1 MNMKRFSFRVT
12 LAAAV
17 LAIPFIAF
25 ARGTVVEEIIA
36 RVNNDIITLSD
47 YQKAEAALPDEVQQ
61 DCQGCPP
68 DKINAMLA
76 EEKKN
81 LLRSLIDK
89 SLLVQRAQ
97 DMSIDVTTDVVRQL
111 DQIRQQNKL
120 PSLEALEKA
129 VESQGMGWEDYKQE
143 ITDSLLTQR
152 VIQEEVGSTIKISN
166 EEIKKYYDAH
176 KSEFVKP
183 EEVDISE
190 ILFNTQGKSPEEMT
204 AIMKKAQDVLNRLK
218 LGEDF
223 GALAQRFSDGSTASQ
238 GGELGVFKSGELT
251 PQLEKTIFALHKGD
265 ITGLI
270 HSDTGME
277 IFRVNQHYDAGQ
289 QPLDKVEMDI
299 ENIIYQQRIPAAMR
313 VYLTKLRRDS
323 YVVVKPGY
331 VDTGA
336 AGGSSVIQ
344 EVSAS
349 GQDKGKK
356 KKSPEQE
363 Q

>member
-1 MNMKRFSFRVT
+1 MNMKRFTFRFA
-12 LAAAV
+12 LAGIL
-17 LAIPFIAF
+17 LAIPLVVF

-47 YQKAEAALPDEVQQ
+47 YQKAEAALPEEVQQ
-61 DCQGCPP
+61 DCPGCPP

-97 DMSIDVTTDVVRQL
+97 DMNIDVTTEVVRQL

-120 PSLEALEKA
+120 ASMEALQKA
-129 VESQGMGWEDYKQE
+129 VESEGVGWEDYKQQL
-143 ITDSLLTQR
+143 TDSLLTQR

-166 EEIKKYYDAH
+166 EDVKKYYDAH
-176 KSEFVKP
+176 KADFVKP

-190 ILFNTQGKSPEEMT
+190 ILFNTQGKTPQELT
-204 AIMKKAQDVLNRLK
+204 AIMTKAQDVLNRLK

-223 GALAQRFSDGSTASQ
+223 GALAQRFSDGPTASQ
-238 GGELGVFKSGELT
+238 KGELGVFKRGELN
-251 PQLEKTIFALHKGD
+251 PALEKTIFALHKGD
-265 ITGLI
+265 NTGLI
-270 HSDTGME
+270 HGDTGLE
-277 IFRVNQHYDAGQ
+277 IFHVNEHYDAGQ
-289 QPLDKVEMDI
+289 QPLDKVELDI

-313 VYLTKLRRDS
+313 TYLTQLRRDS

-344 EVSAS
+344 ETSAD
-349 GQDKGKK
+349 QDKGKK
-356 KKSPEQE
+356 KKSSEQE

>member
-1 MNMKRFSFRVT
+1 MNMRRFSFSVS
-12 LAAAV
+12 LAVAL
-17 LAIPFIAF
+17 LAIPFLAL

-76 EEKKN
+76 DEKKN

-97 DMSIDVTTDVVRQL
+97 DMNIDVTTDVVRQL
-111 DQIRQQNKL
+111 DQLRQQNKL
-120 PSLEALEKA
+120 PSMEALQKA
-129 VESQGMGWEDYKQE
+129 VEAEGMGWEDYKQQ

-152 VIQEEVGSTIKISN
+152 VIQEDVGSTIKISN
-166 EEIKKYYDAH
+166 EEVQKYYDAH
-176 KSEFVKP
+176 KADFVKP
-183 EEVDISE
+183 EEADISQ
-190 ILFNTQGKSPEEMT
+190 ILFNTQGKTAQELT
-204 AIMKKAQDVLNRLK
+204 AIMTKAQDVLNRLK
-218 LGEDF
+218 VGEDF
-223 GALAQRFSDGSTASQ
+223 GALAQRFSDGPTASQ
-238 GGELGVFKSGELT
+238 KGELGVFKRGELN
-251 PQLEKTIFALHKGD
+251 PELEKAIFALHQGD
-265 ITGLI
+265 NTGLI
-270 HSDTGME
+270 HTDTGLE
-277 IFRVNQHYDAGQ
+277 IFHVNEHYDAGQ

-313 VYLTKLRRDS
+313 TYLTKLRRDS
-323 YVVVKPGY
+323 YVVVKAGY

-336 AGGSSVIQ
+336 AGGGSVIQ
-344 EVSAS
+344 EVSPD
-349 GQDKGKK
+349 QDKSKK
-356 KKSPEQE
+356 KTSSEQE